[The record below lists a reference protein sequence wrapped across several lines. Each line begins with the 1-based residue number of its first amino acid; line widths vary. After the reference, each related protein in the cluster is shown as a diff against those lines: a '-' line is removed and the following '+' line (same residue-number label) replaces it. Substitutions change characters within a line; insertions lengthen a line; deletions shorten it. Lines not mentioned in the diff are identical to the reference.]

1 MIDFIIDKCAL
12 IISDHNGENGLNSSH
27 GAFLMHDTAPTA
39 RDYLNCLSDF
49 RRDIVMWSCSYL
61 AYAT

>member
-1 MIDFIIDKCAL
+1 
-12 IISDHNGENGLNSSH
+12 
-27 GAFLMHDTAPTA
+27 MHDTAPA
-39 RDYLNCLSDF
+39 AHYYSNYLSDF